1 VSQFRGY
8 KMRILNLEF
17 NNTIYPTLTEV
28 DNPKL
33 IRSILKELKIRLESD
48 QLTRGVIV
56 HELVEKAN
64 IVSEIVAAKPIP
76 ELKSIDAYATVLDYY
91 SEGRKERER
100 EQKEREERL
109 NRILLLPFL
118 LVYIIIKY
126 SIFGI
131 KKFALSLSANNI
143 EVIDNPIAL
152 PQVATPE
159 LILPEV
165 EPPEMINQV
174 SLYPENQDYPGYI
187 MFITAEYANIRSTQ
201 INLYTDDMS
210 VAITNQTPYVVKPKR
225 KDDNHITGNLIIV
238 HCSEK
243 EPINFEYY
251 ASTLDTYK
259 QTEHVVSNGTIQ
271 LIPGDVVTEEKVTFK
286 CQVNQALPT
295 NMAFLN
301 YLIDTQDNDMKSVYE
316 ILTDSELSTMYSES
330 FRLHVKTS
338 NYVDLPYSSGSV
350 I

>member
-1 VSQFRGY
+1 
-8 KMRILNLEF
+8 MRILNLEF
-17 NNTIYPTLTEV
+17 NNSIYPTLTEV

-33 IRSILKELKIRLESD
+33 IHSILKELKIRLESD

-56 HELVEKAN
+56 HELVEKDT
-64 IVSEIVAAKPIP
+64 IVSTIVSTKPLP
-76 ELKSIDAYATVLDYY
+76 ELKNIDSYESALDLY
-91 SEGRKERER
+91 SDARKERER
-100 EQKEREERL
+100 KQKESEERL
-109 NRILLLPFL
+109 NDILIFPFL

-126 SIFGI
+126 SISGI
-131 KKFALSLSANNI
+131 KWFALFLSANNI
-143 EVIDNPIAL
+143 ELIDNPIAL
-152 PQVATPE
+152 PDIATPE

-165 EPPEMINQV
+165 ILPEMINQI

-187 MFITAEYANIRSTQ
+187 MFITAEFANIRSTQ

-210 VAITNQTPYVVKPKR
+210 VAITNQTPYVIKPKR
-225 KDDNHITGNLIIV
+225 KDDKHITGNLIIV
-238 HCSEK
+238 HCSEN
-243 EPINFEYY
+243 EPINFEYF

-286 CQVNQALPT
+286 CQANQVLPT

-301 YLIDTQDNDMKSVYE
+301 YLIDSQDNDMKSVYE
-316 ILTDSELSTMYSES
+316 ILTDSELSSMYSES
-330 FRLHVKTS
+330 FRLHTKTS